1 MYFRMLWM
9 ICEVIAV
16 LLCSKRIDC
25 PARQEHPETVRA
37 KGRADRQTMT
47 TLLIFVR

>member
-1 MYFRMLWM
+1 MTFFRE
-9 ICEVIAV
+9 IIV
-16 LLCSKRIDC
+16 LPCSKLIVC
-25 PARQEHPETVRA
+25 PARQKQPETVRA